1 MNLLPPGLLTVLTR
15 VLSELGDDS
24 PLVEARPV
32 GGGCINNAVRL
43 QSARGVY
50 FLKWNPTPLARMFT
64 AEAYGLQ
71 LLAATRTVRVPRVLA
86 VHDPEPGQPA
96 FILQEWLEPDR
107 SASRNQGMARLG
119 EQLARMHQAQLS
131 GFPANRFGLDQDN
144 YLGSAPQPNGWEN
157 DWTVFF
163 RERRLRYQMELALSK
178 GRLPVERRRRL
189 ERLIDRLD
197 VWLSGRDIRPSLLHG
212 DLWGGNVISAPRGEL
227 ALIDPAVYF
236 GDREAE
242 LAYTEL
248 FGGFSDTFYRAYNAV
263 WPLDGGYGERRDLY
277 NLYHLLNHLNLF
289 GESYGPEVDA
299 ILRRYVGQ

>member
-1 MNLLPPGLLTVLTR
+1 VISLPAGLLTALTR

-32 GGGCINNAVRL
+32 GGGCINNAIRL
-43 QSARGVY
+43 QSARDVY
-50 FLKWNPTPLARMFT
+50 FLKWNPAPLTGMFT
-64 AEAYGLQ
+64 AEAHGLE
-71 LLAATRTVRVPRVLA
+71 LLAATRTVRVPYVLA
-86 VHDPEPGQPA
+86 VSDPAPDQPA
-96 FILQEWLEPDR
+96 FILQEWLEPDGF
-107 SASRNQGMARLG
+107 ASRSQSMARLG
-119 EQLARMHQAQLS
+119 EQLARMHQAQL
-131 GFPANRFGLDQDN
+131 GGYPADTFGLDRDN
-144 YLGSAPQPNGWEN
+144 YLGSTPQPNGWET
-157 DWTVFF
+157 DWIVFF
-163 RERRLRYQMELALSK
+163 RERRLRHQMKLAESN

-197 VWLSGRDIRPSLLHG
+197 VWLGGRDIRPSLLHG
-212 DLWGGNVISAPRGEL
+212 DLWGGNVIPAPRGEL

-248 FGGFSDTFYRAYNAV
+248 FGGFSDAFYSAYKAV
-263 WPLDGGYGERRDLY
+263 WPLDGGYSERRDLY

-299 ILRRYVGQ
+299 ILRRYVGK